1 MLPRHPPHAIL
12 RNSQISFPSSRH
24 TCPILPAFPFS
35 TLSLQA
41 WDYRKPESFFCR
53 SMPIWVLL
61 EAVSALMLAVL
72 GAFPVATKTAG
83 DFPPFDKTQKSNQKH
98 PTTPRTT
105 TFSFSLCVA

>member
-61 EAVSALMLAVL
+61 EAVSALMLAGL
-72 GAFPVATKTAG
+72 VAVWEETKQPEHSA
-83 DFPPFDKTQKSNQKH
+83 PFDITNNRTKQR
-98 PTTPRTT
+98 PTPQERQ
-105 TFSFSLCVA
+105 